1 MSLDAKAYSCNG
13 RSSWSGSSRTET
25 EGYQWIINTSD
36 KGYVKSGVSI
46 CGVVLSNTVIDFSSS
61 FIVKNGYSGNKS
73 SYVASIQRTLA
84 CLGYSPG
91 AADGIF
97 GSGTERAVKEFQADK
112 GLAADGI
119 VGKDTYYCLSTA
131 RY

>member
-1 MSLDAKAYSCNG
+1 MSIAKAYSCNG
-13 RSSWSGSSRTET
+13 RSSWTEDVRTEN
-25 EGYQWIINTSD
+25 EGYQWIVNTSD
-36 KGYVKSGVSI
+36 KGYVQSGTEI
-46 CGVVLSNTVIDFSSS
+46 CGVVLSNTTIDFGSAYLA
-61 FIVKNGYSGNKS
+61 KNGYSGNKA
-73 SYVASIQRTLA
+73 SYVTGIQRTLS

-97 GSGTERAVKEFQADK
+97 GSQTERAVKEFQADK

-131 RY
+131 RS

>member
-1 MSLDAKAYSCNG
+1 MSLAAKAYSCNG
-13 RSSWSGSSRTET
+13 RSSWSGSSRTEK
-25 EGYQWIINTSD
+25 EGYQWIVNTSD
-36 KGYVKSGVSI
+36 KGYVQSGGSI
-46 CGVVLSNTVIDFSSS
+46 CGVVLSNTVIDFSDS
-61 FIVKNGYSGNKS
+61 FLAKNGYSGNKS

-112 GLAADGI
+112 GLSADGI